1 MSAVMQLGLPGS
13 VPVPTDD
20 DKSPKRKSE
29 SGGRSGANK
38 AGRATET
45 RRGLEPP
52 GLGREL
58 GAEGAENRQLTISMV
73 DFERLL
79 DRQSATILQANREH
93 AQGLL
98 DALEA
103 RHGSRL
109 DALEGGAT
117 KVQTGIAQMEER
129 LAALER
135 TVQNQLGHPGG
146 AEAKRRHTLVFG
158 GWDRDTRREKVL
170 RELQEA
176 VTGLGL
182 DKLVSEKAFTTGPRR
197 SVAMMNFP
205 LQASETD
212 DDRRSRMHQMV
223 LALSQAQVVTSAG
236 KRLWCSYSRTKQ
248 QRDVSSHCGWIKRA
262 LGNLDAEWAREVD
275 LEYSTGSAWLGNSLV
290 GSATRDPDADMPSE
304 KLLWHMKGSS
314 KAWVAV
320 GKLAK
325 ETKLAEDDIRMALED
340 TKR

>member
-1 MSAVMQLGLPGS
+1 MRKGFAQVRPLYTIREMSAVMQLGLPGS

-158 GWDRDTRREKVL
+158 GWDRDTRRGESAAGAPGSGHGL
-170 RELQEA
+170 RAGQAGVGEGLHNGSQAISRHDELPS
-176 VTGLGL
+176 TGL
-182 DKLVSEKAFTTGPRR
+182 RNR
-197 SVAMMNFP
+197 
-205 LQASETD
+205 
-212 DDRRSRMHQMV
+212 
-223 LALSQAQVVTSAG
+223 
-236 KRLWCSYSRTKQ
+236 
-248 QRDVSSHCGWIKRA
+248 
-262 LGNLDAEWAREVD
+262 
-275 LEYSTGSAWLGNSLV
+275 
-290 GSATRDPDADMPSE
+290 
-304 KLLWHMKGSS
+304 
-314 KAWVAV
+314 
-320 GKLAK
+320 
-325 ETKLAEDDIRMALED
+325 
-340 TKR
+340 